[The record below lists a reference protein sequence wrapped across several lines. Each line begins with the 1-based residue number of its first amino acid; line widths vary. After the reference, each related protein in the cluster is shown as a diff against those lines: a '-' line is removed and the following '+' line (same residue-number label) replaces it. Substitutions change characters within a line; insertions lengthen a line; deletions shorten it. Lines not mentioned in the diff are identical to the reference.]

1 MLKWLM
7 CKIVG
12 TSCAWKKVHERTHHR
27 PAYGMY
33 VNTAPDQVSE
43 LIVVQTCE
51 KCGKY
56 RSCTVTQ

>member
-1 MLKWLM
+1 MIKWLM

-12 TSCAWKKVHERTHHR
+12 HACKWHNVYEREHRR

-33 VNTAPDQVSE
+33 VNTAPDMVSE

-51 KCGKY
+51 VCGKY
-56 RSCTVTQ
+56 RSCSVSK

>member
-1 MLKWLM
+1 MIKWLM

-12 TSCAWKKVHERTHHR
+12 HACKWHNVHEREHRR

-33 VNTAPDQVSE
+33 VNTAPDMVSE

-51 KCGKY
+51 VCGKY
-56 RSCTVTQ
+56 RSCSVSK

>member
-12 TSCAWKKVHERTHHR
+12 TSCAWKNVQEREHRR
-27 PAYGMY
+27 PAWGIYMN
-33 VNTAPDQVSE
+33 VHPEMVTE
-43 LIVVQTCE
+43 LIVVQTCA

-56 RSCTVTQ
+56 RSCSVNK